1 MKWQKKIMLP
11 GGAVCFIVEKW
22 RQILEMSVTTGVK
35 HIKKAKG

>member
-1 MKWQKKIMLP
+1 MEKKIYAAR

-22 RQILEMSVTTGVK
+22 RQILEMSVATGVK